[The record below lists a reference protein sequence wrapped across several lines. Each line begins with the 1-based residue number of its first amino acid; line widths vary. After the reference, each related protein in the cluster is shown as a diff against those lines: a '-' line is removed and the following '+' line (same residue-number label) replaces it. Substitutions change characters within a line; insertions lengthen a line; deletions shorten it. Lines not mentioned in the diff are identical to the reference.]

1 MALGIESRVP
11 FIDHIRQALAD
22 LLLLTQ
28 HPAGQCSLAVEVLL
42 LRLVLHETWAQLFL
56 SLGCWARPHQTT
68 GTVLQQVPVRVGS
81 AAASESGMD
90 TTP

>member
-1 MALGIESRVP
+1 MALGIQSRVP

-28 HPAGQCSLAVEVLL
+28 HPAGQCSLAVEISL

-56 SLGCWARPHQTT
+56 SPGCWARPHQMT
-68 GTVLQQVPVRVGS
+68 GTILQQAPVRVGS
-81 AAASESGMD
+81 DAASESGMD